1 MRQSKWWRQIG
12 EQFGALLTE
21 LTTSEID
28 DLSVFGTD
36 DPSGGT
42 PTISR
47 PTETQPL
54 PVWRE
59 KRMATA
65 FRPWDWRC
73 LEMRQ
78 ISPEVETSRSSAG
91 GLIAKR
97 TVSDAGS
104 APPSPAAVRSRR
116 L

>member
-21 LTTSEID
+21 LTTREID

-65 FRPWDWRC
+65 FRPWIGAASRC
-73 LEMRQ
+73 
-78 ISPEVETSRSSAG
+78 
-91 GLIAKR
+91 AK
-97 TVSDAGS
+97 
-104 APPSPAAVRSRR
+104 SRR
-116 L
+116 KSCWTPSRAAT